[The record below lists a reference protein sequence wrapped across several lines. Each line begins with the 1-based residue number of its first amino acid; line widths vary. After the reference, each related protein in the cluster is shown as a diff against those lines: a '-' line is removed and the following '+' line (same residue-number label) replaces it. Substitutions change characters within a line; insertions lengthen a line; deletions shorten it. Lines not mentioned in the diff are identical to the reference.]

1 MKQGFSVSIVLT
13 FLGRSLCV
21 VGVCFSAVGCLAGL
35 LATSLTDILQCP
47 QMGRWG

>member
-21 VGVCFSAVGCLAGL
+21 VGVCFQRCRLFSR
-35 LATSLTDILQCP
+35 ATGDLTCRHSLMSSD
-47 QMGRWG
+47 G